1 MLVTETRFD
10 TLTTPL
16 VQGSSGM
23 NRHDSQ
29 TAGPRR
35 GQSDAQFELAFEQE
49 VELDRRRRE
58 QLRQRTANRSK
69 ARRMARTESHG
80 RVRFGILAIC
90 LTVTVI
96 TVVFVMFEALAWLIG
111 P

>member
-1 MLVTETRFD
+1 
-10 TLTTPL
+10 
-16 VQGSSGM
+16 M
-23 NRHDSQ
+23 NPHDPQ
-29 TAGPRR
+29 TAKPRR

-49 VELDRRRRE
+49 VEFDRRRSE
-58 QLRQRTANRSK
+58 QLRQRTTNRSK
-69 ARRMARTESHG
+69 ARRVARTESHG

-90 LTVTVI
+90 LTATVV